1 MNIFYNFEVDED
13 IFLND
18 KTLET
23 NIYLDE
29 LKSFV
34 KSRLRVLEQEINKE
48 EATSTKMIVLV
59 LPVNKETSNQG
70 MFLLGYSDNL
80 IAKIKTCITDNDII
94 YLQNRLSYIFN
105 RLN

>member
-34 KSRLRVLEQEINKE
+34 KSRLQVLEQEINKE

-70 MFLLGYSDNL
+70 ILLLGYSDNL
-80 IAKIKTCITDNDII
+80 IAKIEACITDNDII